1 MGFYLDDVASNVYGM
16 DWLVCDV
23 MLAPPEVTDSV
34 NSSGLTAL
42 IKVPYLALLAGDIS
56 LV

>member
-23 MLAPPEVTDSV
+23 MLAPPEVTDYV

-42 IKVPYLALLAGDIS
+42 IKVPYLVLLALDIS
-56 LV
+56 PV